1 MVLALLAVGLGEW
14 IQTANAQEQQ
24 WVTWSS
30 SWRYNKSGANLGT
43 AWTAPAYNDTVAGWE
58 GPGMP
63 LFGFEGTPNEYLP
76 LTFVT
81 PFPDPVTQTPYIT
94 NYYFRTHFTA
104 TSAGPTTML
113 ITTNVLDDGS
123 VVYLN
128 GLEIFRLNMPAG
140 AITAT
145 TFASAAAATEGW
157 PPAGATVFIHNNLA
171 TNVVVGDN
179 VLAVEVHQAS
189 ATSSDEVFGLTLTA
203 VPPSQIA
210 ITSQPVGQTNTVGST
225 VTLSVGV
232 TGSSPVYQWYAN
244 NAKIAGATA
253 ANYNVPTTQT
263 NSGVNYFVV
272 VNNNINSV
280 TSSVAR
286 VLILPVG
293 NDTTP
298 IKLISAGALL
308 PYTPNSNRLVV
319 TFDKALIRPGTNV
332 LDDRSGAV
340 TNVNNYHISIFG
352 TTNTVPVSNITFG
365 AGSVLAL
372 NAAANFKFGTNYVLC
387 VDNVMGTNRIPI
399 LPGSCIGV
407 SMVTSNPPP
416 PTTGL
421 LPFGAPSWFYTEADH
436 NIGTNWRGTNY
447 IECSAAQC
455 PDPSDG
461 AWAAGQSIFYHEFG
475 TVTPCAGSS
484 FIGGPLDLGY
494 IGYYFRARFV
504 APTNVTSS
512 GLLYVTNYFDD
523 GAVFYL
529 NGKELFRTNVPAGE
543 LSFNTPGTA
552 RGPDCRVTTINVT
565 NLLTAPRT
573 NVLAVE
579 QHQSDSGAGAAPYF
593 GAALG
598 FATNFSVFVTNTSP
612 VPPKLLISRS
622 SPTTTVVS
630 WGTNVGGLKWGLESK
645 SDLSPGSW
653 TPLPNGSPYT
663 NTSTGQQLFRAHKQ

>member
-63 LFGFEGTPNEYLP
+63 LFGFETSPNVYAP
-76 LTFVT
+76 LTF
-81 PFPDPVTQTPYIT
+81 PAASAFPDPTTQSPFIT

-104 TSAGPTTML
+104 TSTGPTTML
-113 ITTNVLDDGS
+113 ITTNAVDDGS

-128 GLEIFRLNMPAG
+128 GVEIFRANMPAG

-145 TFASAAAATEGW
+145 TFASTAPAEGW
-157 PPAGATVFIHNNLA
+157 PPAGATVFIRTNLA

-179 VLAVEVHQAS
+179 VLAVEVHQS
-189 ATSSDEVFGLTLTA
+189 AVGSSDEVFGMTLTA

-232 TGSSPVYQWYAN
+232 TGSSPVYQWYSN
-244 NAKIAGATA
+244 NVKIASATT
-253 ANYNVPTTQT
+253 ANYNVPTAQT

-272 VNNNINSV
+272 VTNTINSV

-293 NDTTP
+293 KDITP
-298 IKLISAGALL
+298 IKLISAGALP

-319 TFDKALIRPGTNV
+319 TFDKALLRPIDGGT
-332 LDDRSGAV
+332 AV
-340 TNVNNYHISIFG
+340 TNPDNYHVSIFG
-352 TTNTVPVSNITFG
+352 TTNIIPVSNITFG

-387 VDNVMGTNRIPI
+387 VDNVAGTNRLPI
-399 LPGSCIGV
+399 LPGSCVGV
-407 SMVTSNPPP
+407 SIVTSNPPP
-416 PTTGL
+416 PTTAL
-421 LPFGAPSWFYTEADH
+421 LPFGSPSWFYTEADH

-447 IECSAAQC
+447 IECTASQC
-455 PDPSDG
+455 VPPYDADG
-461 AWAAGQSIFYHEFG
+461 AWAAGQTIFYYEFG
-475 TVTPCAGSS
+475 TATPCPGSS
-484 FIGGPLDLGY
+484 LIGGPLDVGY
-494 IGYYFRARFV
+494 ITYYFRSRFV
-504 APTNVTSS
+504 APTNVTST

-543 LSFNTPGTA
+543 LGFNTPGTS
-552 RGPDCRVTTINVT
+552 RGPVCSTVSISVT
-565 NLLTAPRT
+565 NLLTGPRTT
-573 NVLAVE
+573 NVLAAE
-579 QHQSDSGAGAAPYF
+579 LHESGGGTDFAIYF

-612 VPPKLLISRS
+612 VPPKLLISQP
-622 SPTTTVVS
+622 SPTTSVVS
-630 WGTNVGGLKWGLESK
+630 WNTNVGGLKWGLESK

-663 NTSTGQQLFRAHKQ
+663 NTSTGQKLFRAHKQ